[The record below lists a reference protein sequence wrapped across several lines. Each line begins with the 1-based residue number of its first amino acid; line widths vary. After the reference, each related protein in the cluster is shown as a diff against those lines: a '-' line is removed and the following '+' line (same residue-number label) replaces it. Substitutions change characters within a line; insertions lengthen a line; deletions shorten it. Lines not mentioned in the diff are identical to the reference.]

1 VTRRAAQANKKREN
15 SEGLMNT
22 PIIDASAFPIVRWTT
37 PKTISDDE
45 ARDMFCA
52 FNALLD
58 RGPRF
63 VVIFEGEERP
73 EGSKTFMRDYK
84 TWFKSQRT
92 ALKAKVAGAVR
103 IEPDPERR
111 SSLLRQVMNVA
122 LLTFMPYPFR
132 IAMDEAEATE
142 HARSWLG
149 DNDRELL

>member
-1 VTRRAAQANKKREN
+1 M
-15 SEGLMNT
+15 SP

-45 ARDMFCA
+45 AREAFSA
-52 FNALLD
+52 FNALLG

-84 TWFKSQRT
+84 TWFKSRRT
-92 ALKAKVAGAVR
+92 ALKARVAGAVR

-111 SSLLRQVMNVA
+111 SSLLRQVMNIA
-122 LLTFMPYPFR
+122 MLAFMPYPFR
-132 IAMDEAEATE
+132 IAADEAEAQE
-142 HARSWLG
+142 HARNWLG
-149 DNDRELL
+149 DNYREPS